1 MKIHMIVAVDQRN
14 GIAKQGKIPWFLSQD
29 LKLFRQR
36 TMGHML
42 IVGRKTWESFESSL
56 GGRKVIVLTTQ
67 LDYVSA
73 KPVYAIAHS
82 VEEAL
87 EIAEGEKEIFVIG
100 GEEIYKTFLPM
111 TQRVYLTRINAD
123 AQCDQF
129 FPVLDT
135 ARTWEVI
142 PNDVDFEYPTEFYI
156 VIYER
161 KR

>member
-14 GIAKQGKIPWFLSQD
+14 GIAKQGKIPWYLPQD

-36 TMGHML
+36 TMGHII
-42 IVGRKTWESFESSL
+42 IVGRKTWESFKSSL
-56 GGRKVIVLTTQ
+56 EGRKVIVLTTQ
-67 LDYVSA
+67 QDYLST
-73 KPVYAIAHS
+73 KPFYAIAHS
-82 VEEAL
+82 VAEAL
-87 EIAEGEKEIFVIG
+87 EIAKGEKEIFVIG
-100 GEEIYKTFLPM
+100 GEEVYKIFLPI
-111 TQRVYLTRINAD
+111 TQRVYLTRVTAD

-129 FPVLDT
+129 FPILDT
-135 ARTWEVI
+135 EHTWEVI